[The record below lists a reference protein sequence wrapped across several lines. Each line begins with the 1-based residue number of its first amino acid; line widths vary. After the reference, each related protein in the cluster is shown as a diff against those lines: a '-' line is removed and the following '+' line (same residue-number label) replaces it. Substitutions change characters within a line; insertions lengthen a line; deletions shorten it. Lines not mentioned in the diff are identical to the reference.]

1 MGLVFFNNKDH
12 SEYDN
17 LYKVLKT
24 NWTKIYDRHKY
35 MVTNNRVNSRNL
47 LPWYT
52 MREYENLLDEFFG
65 AGNIRYP
72 IIELIGLY
80 PFKQLPVS
88 EQMFEFCPNDITTH
102 ITSFFGTEDCL
113 SMGAVNKKWLRKTR
127 SNEFVLKMKHLYF
140 YKQGKRAHRKI
151 GGELKEYQLFW
162 YAMIIPRFQNMF
174 EAWETFLYEKDQL
187 LSVQDK
193 IIVCG
198 MKTMMITKWSIIN
211 KNNLSIIL
219 FIYKWQVFKQ
229 FEIFLQNCTQN
240 LQRSCN
246 LSLKK
251 YARLVI

>member
-1 MGLVFFNNKDH
+1 MNNIFKKNKYIFLYYQDYGNPQQDKMGLVFFNNKDH

-113 SMGAVNKKWLRKTR
+113 NMGAVNKKWLRKTR

-187 LSVQDK
+187 LK
-193 IIVCG
+193 C
-198 MKTMMITKWSIIN
+198 TR
-211 KNNLSIIL
+211 
-219 FIYKWQVFKQ
+219 
-229 FEIFLQNCTQN
+229 QNHCMW
-240 LQRSCN
+240 
-246 LSLKK
+246 
-251 YARLVI
+251 YEDDDDYEMEYY

>member
-1 MGLVFFNNKDH
+1 MNNIFKKNKYIFLYYQDYGNPQQDKMGLVFFNNKDH

-35 MVTNNRVNSRNL
+35 MVTNNRVTSRNL

-113 SMGAVNKKWLRKTR
+113 NMGAVNKRWLRKTR

-187 LSVQDK
+187 LK
-193 IIVCG
+193 C
-198 MKTMMITKWSIIN
+198 TR
-211 KNNLSIIL
+211 
-219 FIYKWQVFKQ
+219 
-229 FEIFLQNCTQN
+229 QNHCMW
-240 LQRSCN
+240 
-246 LSLKK
+246 
-251 YARLVI
+251 YEDDDDYEMEYY

>member
-1 MGLVFFNNKDH
+1 MEVQNMNNIFKKNKYIFLYYQDYGNPQQDKMGLVFFNNKDH

-113 SMGAVNKKWLRKTR
+113 NMGAVNKKWLRKTR

-187 LSVQDK
+187 LK
-193 IIVCG
+193 C
-198 MKTMMITKWSIIN
+198 TR
-211 KNNLSIIL
+211 
-219 FIYKWQVFKQ
+219 
-229 FEIFLQNCTQN
+229 QNHCMW
-240 LQRSCN
+240 
-246 LSLKK
+246 
-251 YARLVI
+251 YEDDDDYEMEYY